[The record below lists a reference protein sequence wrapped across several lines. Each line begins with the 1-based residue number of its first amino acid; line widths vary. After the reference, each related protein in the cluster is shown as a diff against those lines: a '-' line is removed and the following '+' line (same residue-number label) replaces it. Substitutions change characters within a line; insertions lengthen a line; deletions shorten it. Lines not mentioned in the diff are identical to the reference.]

1 MSDKHT
7 QKLNHRGHVVFGM
20 TPDDARTTGASAA
33 SGTDSRSRSVKSQEQ
48 FSQYLSNYRFE
59 RDPFS
64 DAGTSGLFFAG
75 GGRKE
80 AVESLLH
87 YSRYGSTPVFLTG
100 HIGCGKTTTLKALIS
115 ELESDVDVAVVPAL
129 LMVTPSQFFMSIAI
143 GFGVESLIDNVM
155 DLAGI
160 SQQLLAFFKDNAAS
174 ERQSFL
180 CIDNVQDLPNDVVRA
195 LFELLALAEG
205 SLGVLFVGEQTAT
218 AMLEAAAEET
228 DLLLN
233 RIELPVFDQQD
244 VSAYVKYRLD
254 AVGYGG
260 EYPLTAMQLQALSYR
275 SQGSLSQLHSVARSM
290 LIAGM
295 ESVKAERS
303 PFPVTHLLALIFLTV
318 LIVLGWRHKDSVE
331 VIAEPEPIVLE
342 PAAVVKALEAERSID
357 GLASA
362 ATQSTIGSV
371 DVKVGAVSDKTA
383 EEVRAAL
390 NALANNAAESTSD
403 SDVGDSVQDSHT
415 HLVDIPASVLM
426 AGNNA
431 TAAAHAAPAL
441 PVENADTAVSS
452 VTEKSVSPAIEQAE
466 LALAA
471 DRPLAKSHA
480 AHERLMAWTEVGYA
494 LQIFGTHNA
503 KRAKQLVEQYF
514 GQADL
519 LFYETRHNGRP
530 WYVVVNGPYS
540 GRDAAKLSIEKLPEG
555 LQRLRPWPRNI
566 ASIQAD
572 IRRFSA
578 AIAADRASQAGQ

>member
-1 MSDKHT
+1 MSNKQT
-7 QKLNHRGHVVFGM
+7 QQLNHRGHALPG
-20 TPDDARTTGASAA
+20 SATVSSSSA
-33 SGTDSRSRSVKSQEQ
+33 SGSVNHAGRSVKSQEQ
-48 FSQYLSNYRFE
+48 FKQYLSNYRFE

-64 DAGTSGLFFAG
+64 DTGASGLYFTG

-129 LMVTPSQFFMSIAI
+129 LMVTPSQFFIAI
-143 GFGVESLIDNVM
+143 ASGFGVESMIDNVM

-160 SQQLLAFFKDNAAS
+160 TQQLLALFRDNAAS

-180 CIDNVQDLPNDVVRA
+180 CIDNIQDLPTDVVNA
-195 LFELLALAEG
+195 LFELLALADG
-205 SLGVLFVGEQTAT
+205 DLGVLLVGEQAAT
-218 AMLEAAAEET
+218 AVLEAAAEQS

-233 RIELPVFDQQD
+233 RIELATFDQQD

-260 EYPLTAMQLQALSYR
+260 EFPLSEMQLQALSYR
-275 SQGSLSQLHSVARSM
+275 SQGSLAQIHSVARSM

-295 ESVKAERS
+295 DNVKSERS
-303 PFPVTHLLALIFLTV
+303 PFPITHLLALIFLTL
-318 LIVLGWRHKDSVE
+318 LIVIGWRHEKSAE

-342 PAAVVKALEAERSID
+342 PAVRAEVELPKIEPLAVKSLGVDSLIDDKQGESKTSDVNEAIASEV
-357 GLASA
+357 ASA
-362 ATQSTIGSV
+362 IDDMPA
-371 DVKVGAVSDKTA
+371 DKTV
-383 EEVRAAL
+383 EEVREVL
-390 NALANNAAESTSD
+390 NALVEDTNLSDSALLSSPAITVTADNGDADTISAVEASTSD
-403 SDVGDSVQDSHT
+403 SVVERVEPSAEAVKAKT
-415 HLVDIPASVLM
+415 HS
-426 AGNNA
+426 
-431 TAAAHAAPAL
+431 AH
-441 PVENADTAVSS
+441 
-452 VTEKSVSPAIEQAE
+452 K
-466 LALAA
+466 
-471 DRPLAKSHA
+471 
-480 AHERLMAWTEVGYA
+480 RLMAWPQVGYA

-514 GQADL
+514 GEADL

-530 WYVVVNGPYS
+530 WYVVVNGPYT
-540 GRDAAKLSIEKLPEG
+540 GREAAKLSIEQLPEG

-572 IRRFSA
+572 IRRFGA
-578 AIAADRASQAGQ
+578 AVAADQ

>member
-7 QKLNHRGHVVFGM
+7 QKVNHRGHVVSGM
-20 TPDDARTTGASAA
+20 APDGARTTSASAA
-33 SGTDSRSRSVKSQEQ
+33 RGTDSRSRSVKSQEQ

-129 LMVTPSQFFMSIAI
+129 LMVTPSQFFMAIAS
-143 GFGVESLIDNVM
+143 GFGIESLIDNVM

-218 AMLEAAAEET
+218 AILEAAAEEA

-290 LIAGM
+290 LMAGM

-318 LIVLGWRHKDSVE
+318 LIVIGWRHKDSVE
-331 VIAEPEPIVLE
+331 VTAEPEPIVLE
-342 PAAVVKALEAERSID
+342 PAAVVKAFESERSID
-357 GLASA
+357 
-362 ATQSTIGSV
+362 SV
-371 DVKVGAVSDKTA
+371 DVNGGTVSAKTA
-383 EEVRAAL
+383 EEVKATL
-390 NALANNAAESTSD
+390 SALAINAAESTSN
-403 SDVGDSVQDSHT
+403 SDAGDSVQDSHT
-415 HLVDIPASVLM
+415 HLVDMPASVLM
-426 AGNNA
+426 ASNNA
-431 TAAAHAAPAL
+431 TAAAHSAPAL

-452 VTEKSVSPAIEQAE
+452 VTEKSVSPAMEQAE
-466 LALAA
+466 PALAA
-471 DRPLAKSHA
+471 ERPLAKSHS

-530 WYVVVNGPYS
+530 WYVVVNGPYT
-540 GRDAAKLSIEKLPEG
+540 GRDAAKLSIEQLPEG

-578 AIAADRASQAGQ
+578 AIAADRASQSGQ

>member
-1 MSDKHT
+1 MSDKQT
-7 QKLNHRGHVVFGM
+7 QKLNHRGHVLADGSPATDV
-20 TPDDARTTGASAA
+20 SAA
-33 SGTDSRSRSVKSQEQ
+33 NAVASRGRSVKSQEQ
-48 FSQYLSNYRFE
+48 FSQYLNNYRFE

-64 DAGTSGLFFAG
+64 DAGASGLFFAG

-87 YSRYGSTPVFLTG
+87 FSRYGSTPVFLTG

-115 ELESDVDVAVVPAL
+115 ELESDVDVAIVPAL
-129 LMVTPSQFFMSIAI
+129 LMVTPSQFFMAIAS

-155 DLAGI
+155 DLASI
-160 SQQLLAFFKDNAAS
+160 TQQLLTFYKDNAAS

-180 CIDNVQDLPNDVVRA
+180 CIDNVQDLPTDVVRA

-205 SLGVLFVGEQTAT
+205 NLGVLFVGEQTAT
-218 AMLEAAAEET
+218 AMLEAAAEEA

-260 EYPLTAMQLQALSYR
+260 EYPLTDMQLQALSYR

-290 LIAGM
+290 LMAGM
-295 ESVKAERS
+295 DSVKVERS
-303 PFPVTHLLALIFLTV
+303 PFPVTHLLALIFLTA
-318 LIVLGWRHKDSVE
+318 LIVLGWRHEKSEE
-331 VIAEPEPIVLE
+331 VAAEPEPIVLE
-342 PAAVVKALEAERSID
+342 PAAIALKTNRSTED
-357 GLASA
+357 LASE
-362 ATQSTIGSV
+362 TTRLV
-371 DVKVGAVSDKTA
+371 VEGADSSADTVTTKTA

-390 NALANNAAESTSD
+390 NAVANNAAESASNT
-403 SDVGDSVQDSHT
+403 DVAGLNQAGNAN
-415 HLVDIPASVLM
+415 LVDMPASVIM
-426 AGNNA
+426 AANNA
-431 TAAAHAAPAL
+431 AAATDSASVLPVENVAAAVSTVTKKSVSPVIEQAAPAL
-441 PVENADTAVSS
+441 AVE
-452 VTEKSVSPAIEQAE
+452 
-466 LALAA
+466 
-471 DRPLAKSHA
+471 RPLTKSHS
-480 AHERLMAWTEVGYA
+480 AHQRLMAWAEVGYA

-503 KRAKQLVEQYF
+503 KRANQLVEQYF
-514 GQADL
+514 GHADL

-530 WYVVVNGPYS
+530 WYVVVNGPYT
-540 GRDAAKLSIEKLPEG
+540 GRDAAKLSIEQLPEG

-578 AIAADRASQAGQ
+578 AIAADRAGQIGQ

>member
-1 MSDKHT
+1 MSDELTK
-7 QKLNHRGHVVFGM
+7 KFNHRGHAL
-20 TPDDARTTGASAA
+20 PDSDRAAGVSATHAAKNTGRSA
-33 SGTDSRSRSVKSQEQ
+33 KSQEQ
-48 FSQYLSNYRFE
+48 FQQYLSNYRFE

-64 DAGTSGLFFAG
+64 DAGASGLFFAG

-100 HIGCGKTTTLKALIS
+100 HIGCGKTVTLKALIS

-129 LMVTPSQFFMSIAI
+129 LMVTPSQFFVAIAN
-143 GFGVESLIDNVM
+143 GFGIVSMIDNVM
-155 DLAGI
+155 DLNAI

-180 CIDNVQDLPNDVVRA
+180 CIDNVQDLPADVIRS

-205 SLGVLFVGEQTAT
+205 DLGVLFVGEQTAT
-218 AMLEAAAEET
+218 SMLEAAAEQT

-260 EYPLTAMQLQALSYR
+260 EYPLTDMQLQALSYR
-275 SQGSLSQLHSVARSM
+275 SQGSLTQLHSVARSM
-290 LIAGM
+290 LMAGM
-295 ESVKAERS
+295 ESVKVERS
-303 PFPVTHLLALIFLTV
+303 PFPLTHLLVLIFLTV
-318 LIVLGWRHKDSVE
+318 LIVLGWRNEGSED
-331 VIAEPEPIVLE
+331 VIPEPEPIVLA
-342 PAAVVKALEAERSID
+342 PAAGLEVKQRALSGSTDVAAADVAEDALTDTESELE
-357 GLASA
+357 GSA
-362 ATQSTIGSV
+362 EQA
-371 DVKVGAVSDKTA
+371 KTA
-383 EEVRAAL
+383 EQVRAAL
-390 NALANNAAESTSD
+390 SALASDVVAATTDSQSD
-403 SDVGDSVQDSHT
+403 SESSAATTSTLSDM
-415 HLVDIPASVLM
+415 PASVVMAASNSMTNTDLP
-426 AGNNA
+426 AGNVIEKA
-431 TAAAHAAPAL
+431 EPLTASAAA
-441 PVENADTAVSS
+441 S
-452 VTEKSVSPAIEQAE
+452 VTET
-466 LALAA
+466 A
-471 DRPLAKSHA
+471 DLLSKNHS
-480 AHERLMAWTEVGYA
+480 AHQRLMAWSDVGYA

-514 GQADL
+514 GEADL

-530 WYVVVNGPYS
+530 WYVVVNGPYT
-540 GRDAAKLSIEKLPEG
+540 GRDSAKLSIEQLPEG

-578 AIAADRASQAGQ
+578 AIAADQ